1 MTDKPDVERWVG
13 DGVQAGYERMSQAQE
28 SGWLNLPPWEAVP
41 DALKAQSVKSLQHQ
55 IAAFLR
61 AAAADGFRLVRVP
74 GHEEMPDW
82 LSPSPDWPQWERG
95 FNACRSATLA
105 SAVEVGE

>member
-61 AAAADGFRLVRVP
+61 A
-74 GHEEMPDW
+74 
-82 LSPSPDWPQWERG
+82 PQPMGSGW
-95 FNACRSATLA
+95 
-105 SAVEVGE
+105 